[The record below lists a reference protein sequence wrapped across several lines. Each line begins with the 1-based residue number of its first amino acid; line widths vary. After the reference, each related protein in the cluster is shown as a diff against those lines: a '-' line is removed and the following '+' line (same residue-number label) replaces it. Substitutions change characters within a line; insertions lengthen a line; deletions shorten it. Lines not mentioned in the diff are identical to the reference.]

1 MKKIFCMAVLLGLMI
16 AAGCQESQEDQLSQ
30 TAITAENYKTIAGMQ
45 WILQQMTVD
54 GKAIKLLGEKP
65 FIQFDPDE
73 NKVTGFASLNRFFG
87 SVKIDGEGHVQ
98 WPGPFGSTRMA
109 GPPEQM
115 QQEDAFLKALPR
127 TKWLSKAGSNLYATS
142 DDGKTRL
149 VFYTLYVP

>member
-1 MKKIFCMAVLLGLMI
+1 MKKTFCMAVLLGLMI
-16 AAGCQESQEDQLSQ
+16 TAGCQESQEEQLTQ

-54 GKAIKLLGEKP
+54 GKSIELLGEKP
-65 FIQFDPDE
+65 FIQFDPEE

-87 SVKIDGEGHVQ
+87 SVKIDNEGHVQ

-109 GPPEQM
+109 GSPEQM
-115 QQEDAFLKALPR
+115 QQEDTFLKALPR
-127 TKWLSKAGSNLYATS
+127 TEWLSKAGSNLYATS